1 MRWCVYD
8 HGMMMMVT
16 NIIALIVLSAM
27 VESAPYHGDYIDD
40 LLVEPDQHDSYM
52 DNQFA
57 GPINYDNYMAGL
69 FGKPIN
75 NDNSFAE
82 NDNLD
87 DYRGNFYPTKADNL
101 LVAEINDDDYRKHLR
116 PTNHDNPLM
125 RPVNHDN
132 FMDDLF
138 ARATKQDSH
147 RDILSSPEI
156 YQNIKKDSFSFV
168 PSDADGRSSERFNSE
183 GVPVNGGW
191 DSWSHWGNCHG
202 NMRYRR
208 RYCVHPIPSNGGK
221 VCVKENGD
229 SGEYERQVTCDGCN
243 KEKDNEVYAK
253 YGWCQLVKEKG
264 VCTMTVFK
272 GASQARRVALI
283 KRKCAF
289 TCFQCPAI

>member
-87 DYRGNFYPTKADNL
+87 D
-101 LVAEINDDDYRKHLR
+101 LR
-116 PTNHDNPLM
+116 PTEHDNPLM
-125 RPVNHDN
+125 KPVNHDN

-147 RDILSSPEI
+147 GDILSSPEI
-156 YQNIKKDSFSFV
+156 YRNIKKDSFPFV
-168 PSDADGRSSERFNSE
+168 ARYADERRSERFNAE
-183 GVPVNGGW
+183 GEPVNGGW
-191 DSWSHWGNCHG
+191 DSWSQWGNCHG

-208 RYCVHPIPSNGGK
+208 RYCVNPIPSNGGE
-221 VCVKENGD
+221 VCVKGNGD
-229 SGEYERQVTCDGCN
+229 SGEYEREVTCDGCN
-243 KEKDNEVYAK
+243 KEKDNKVYAK